1 MERRQCIIVAAM
13 AQYQYSTTFQAYT
26 TASNEASALRIVA
39 LMQDWLHPASVVDFG
54 CGQGVWLG
62 TWQAAGVTDVQGVDG
77 DYVDRAALRIPPERF
92 LPTDLAQPIDLKRR
106 FDLVQCLEVAEH
118 IPESATSALL
128 STLTRHGDVL
138 LFSAAPPGQG
148 GEHHVNEQPY
158 AWWRDRLAAHG
169 YELFD
174 CVRPRIAHDRAVQP
188 WYRYNVF
195 LFVRRDHLAQ
205 LPEAVRQTHIASHA
219 PIPDVSPFRYRL
231 RKKIVMQIPP
241 ALADKLAHAKAKFT
255 R

>member
-1 MERRQCIIVAAM
+1 MT
-13 AQYQYSTTFQAYT
+13 QYQYSTTFQAYT
-26 TASNEASALRIVA
+26 TTSNEASAQRIVA
-39 LMQDWLHPASVVDFG
+39 LVQGWLKPRSVVDFG
-54 CGQGVWLG
+54 CGQGVWLAA
-62 TWQAAGVTDVQGVDG
+62 WQAAGVADVQGVDG
-77 DYVDRAALRIPPERF
+77 DYVDRTALRIAPAQF

-118 IPESATSALL
+118 LPEAASRTLL
-128 STLTRHGDVL
+128 NTLSRHGDIV

-158 AWWRDRLAAHG
+158 AWWRDRMAAQG
-169 YELFD
+169 FELFD
-174 CVRPRIAHDRAVQP
+174 CIRPRVAKDRAVQP

-195 LFVRRDHLAQ
+195 LYVRRDHLAQ
-205 LPEAVRQTHIASHA
+205 IPESIRQTHIPPHA

-231 RKKIVMQIPP
+231 RKKVVKRIPQR
-241 ALADKLAHAKAKFT
+241 LADQLARAKAKLH

>member
-1 MERRQCIIVAAM
+1 MT
-13 AQYQYSTTFQAYT
+13 QYQYSTTFQAYT
-26 TASNEASALRIVA
+26 TTSNEASAARIVA
-39 LMQDWLHPASVVDFG
+39 LVQDWLKPHSVVDFG

-62 TWQAAGVTDVQGVDG
+62 MWQRAGVLDLQGVDG

-92 LPTDLAQPIDLKRR
+92 LATDLAQPIDLQRR
-106 FDLVQCLEVAEH
+106 FDLVECLEVAEH
-118 IPESATSALL
+118 IPRASANTLL

-158 AWWRDRLAAHG
+158 AWWRDGLAAHG
-169 YELFD
+169 FELFD
-174 CVRPRIAHDRAVQP
+174 CIRPRVANDPAVQA

-195 LFVRRDHLAQ
+195 LYVRRDHLAQ
-205 LPEAVRQTHIASHA
+205 LPDAVRQTHIPQHA
-219 PIPDVSPFRYRL
+219 PIPDVSPLAYRL
-231 RKKIVMQIPP
+231 RKKVVKQIPQVV
-241 ALADKLAHAKAKFT
+241 ADQLARAKAKLN

>member
-1 MERRQCIIVAAM
+1 MT
-13 AQYQYSTTFQAYT
+13 QYQYSTTFQAYT
-26 TASNEASALRIVA
+26 TTSNEASAQRIVA
-39 LMQDWLHPASVVDFG
+39 LVKDWLNPKSVVDFG

-62 TWQAAGVTDVQGVDG
+62 AWQSAGVVDVQGVDG
-77 DYVDRAALRIPPERF
+77 DYVDRAALRLPADRF
-92 LPTDLAQPIDLKRR
+92 LATDLAQPISLKRK
-106 FDLVQCLEVAEH
+106 FDLVECLEVAEH
-118 IPESATSALL
+118 IPQTEAETLL
-128 STLTRHGDVL
+128 ATLTRHGDVL

-158 AWWRDRLAAHG
+158 AWWRDRMAAYG

-174 CVRPRIAHDRAVQP
+174 CIRPRVANDLTVQP

-195 LFVRRDHLAQ
+195 LYVRRDHLAI
-205 LPEAVRQTHIASHA
+205 LPEAVRQTHIPAHA

-231 RKKIVMQIPP
+231 RKKVVKRIPQVI
-241 ALADKLAHAKAKFT
+241 ADQLARAKAKLN